1 METQRTQEIVRTP
14 ITGIQRVPITGVQRT
29 PILLEELNWGEVYEK
44 LVNYIKFAAKQVSDQ
59 YNTGGWQNVEDLFQE
74 GQLLLYNC

>member
-59 YNTGGWQNVEDLFQE
+59 
-74 GQLLLYNC
+74 